1 MLQVRRSTERG
12 HSNHGWLDSRHTF
25 SFGDYFDP
33 SNVGFGVLRVINED
47 HVQAGAGF
55 ATHGHKNM
63 EIISYVLEGTL
74 AHKDSL
80 GNGSIIQPG
89 DVQCLTAG
97 TGVQHSEFN
106 HSAAEPV
113 HFLQIWIDPDQKH
126 LRPGYQQSRFE
137 DATLRGRLRI
147 VASPDGRE
155 GSVIIHQ
162 NAQMYATRLA
172 EGETVQHTL
181 APGRKAYLQVTRG
194 TLDVNG
200 ETLSA
205 GDGAA
210 VTGEPEIRVSGR
222 GTGEALLFDLV

>member
-1 MLQVRRSTERG
+1 MLEVRRSAERG

-89 DVQCLTAG
+89 DVQCINAG
-97 TGVQHSEFN
+97 TGVQHSELN
-106 HSAAEPV
+106 HSSTEPV
-113 HFLQIWIDPDQKH
+113 PF
-126 LRPGYQQSRFE
+126 
-137 DATLRGRLRI
+137 
-147 VASPDGRE
+147 
-155 GSVIIHQ
+155 
-162 NAQMYATRLA
+162 
-172 EGETVQHTL
+172 
-181 APGRKAYLQVTRG
+181 
-194 TLDVNG
+194 
-200 ETLSA
+200 
-205 GDGAA
+205 
-210 VTGEPEIRVSGR
+210 
-222 GTGEALLFDLV
+222 